1 MRDVEVLTLREYTLR
16 MKAYQLQR
24 VDREYEMH
32 LQAWLNHAV
41 TATKEQGKKQVPYYK
56 KFKEFYDYEKRLKE
70 VSSKK
75 RRGMITPQMK
85 RMARLALIAN
95 SGKGVEDG

>member
-1 MRDVEVLTLREYTLR
+1 MR

-41 TATKEQGKKQVPYYK
+41 TATKEQGKKQIPVYK
-56 KFKEFYDYEKRLKE
+56 KFTDFYDYEKRIKE
-70 VSSKK
+70 VTQKK
-75 RRGMITPQMK
+75 RKITPQMK